1 MTEAQTREYRPF
13 EHWDYRVNDHLHGD
27 DEPQGNQLLNDDGNP
42 AYEQGGL
49 GGLAA
54 IAAALN
60 QHGTA
65 MSVDQLEK
73 AVWWLKDWQKAQRGW
88 YRKVSGTFEFARRM
102 RGFQETS
109 EFKGYE
115 KRARRYIRLAA
126 VAAVAAAGLLAILV
140 GTWSDSGWLWRLGGG
155 VLTLMVA
162 GLASGLTDTARLQW
176 QLQDRIYFLN
186 CLRAAECT
194 EDLLDAG
201 FFAHTE
207 DTMQLVDMLRSR
219 RAVRE
224 MQRQFAQALYFDYDH
239 CIRENFL
246 IEHAKKP
253 LS

>member
-1 MTEAQTREYRPF
+1 MTAQANEYRPF
-13 EHWDYRVNDHLHGD
+13 ECWDYRVNDQLLGE
-27 DEPQGNQLLNDDGNP
+27 DEPLGNRLLNDNGSP

-54 IAAALN
+54 IADSLHR
-60 QHGTA
+60 HGTDMTA
-65 MSVDQLEK
+65 DQLEK
-73 AVWWLKDWQKAQRGW
+73 AVWWLKDWQMTRQGW
-88 YRKVSGTFEFARRM
+88 YRKVSGTFDFAQRM
-102 RGFQETS
+102 RGFKEAS

-126 VAAVAAAGLLAILV
+126 LAAVIAGALFALVV
-140 GTWSDSGWLWRLGGG
+140 GTWSDSGWLWRIGWG
-155 VLTLMVA
+155 VLTIMVA
-162 GLASGLTDTARLQW
+162 GLAAGLTDTARLQW

-207 DTMQLVDMLRSR
+207 DTMQLADTLRSR
-219 RAVRE
+219 RAVRK

-253 LS
+253 IF